1 MANLPLTHLGHGR
14 IFQPRLWSHLS
25 DSGRSARSGDEVS
38 ARLLREALLPKGRRA
53 VLTVSSGSME
63 PTLKAGDRVIVEGA
77 ELSSL
82 RCGDIVVYE
91 SPVAGLI
98 VHRLVWKVP
107 PMLAPKRVY
116 TKGDALPHLDRP
128 FPSQGI
134 LGRVVEI
141 ENGRGRRRVR
151 RASTFLKWTLL
162 SARWVLSR
170 GAGGKGRIALTHR
183 GNR

>member
-1 MANLPLTHLGHGR
+1 M
-14 IFQPRLWSHLS
+14 S
-25 DSGRSARSGDEVS
+25 DSGRFARPDDAVS

-63 PTLKAGDRVIVEGA
+63 PTLKAGDKVIVEGA
-77 ELSSL
+77 EISSL
-82 RCGDIVVYE
+82 RFGDIVVYE
-91 SPVAGLI
+91 SPLAGLI

-107 PMLAPKRVY
+107 PMRTAKRIY

-128 FPSQGI
+128 FPSRGI

-141 ENGRGRRRVR
+141 DRGRGRKRVR
-151 RASTFLKWTLL
+151 RASTFLRWTQVA
-162 SARWVLSR
+162 ARWVLSR
-170 GAGGKGRIALTHR
+170 GADGKGRIALTHR